1 MPRSRL
7 CPELPLVPCRNGIIK
22 LNIYFQE
29 YNYRTISES
38 AATTVSARPCPPHG
52 ATPHM
57 GLSSSG
63 WSSMCDR
70 APCAPLPQ
78 IVWLLSSLG
87 GQFGFW
93 MGGSVL
99 CLIEFGEII
108 IDSLWITVINIISWG
123 KGLKQR
129 RAQARYPDAPPTVS
143 ELVEA
148 HTNLGFQ
155 HEATGTLPRDRDKEQ
170 ELPPEPGTPPPN
182 YDSLRVQPLD
192 GLGPDSDA
200 ETE

>member
-1 MPRSRL
+1 MRCCGRVAVGSA
-7 CPELPLVPCRNGIIK
+7 PEPTAP
-22 LNIYFQE
+22 
-29 YNYRTISES
+29 
-38 AATTVSARPCPPHG
+38 AAPPH
-52 ATPHM
+52 
-57 GLSSSG
+57 LSV
-63 WSSMCDR
+63 
-70 APCAPLPQ
+70 PLSHLQ

-108 IDSLWITVINIISWG
+108 IDSLWITVINIIGWC
-123 KGLKQR
+123 KGLKQK

-155 HEATGTLPRDRDKEQ
+155 HEEAGPVPSPGAKA
-170 ELPPEPGTPPPN
+170 LPPEPGTPPPN
-182 YDSLRVQPLD
+182 YDSLRVRPLD
-192 GLGPDSDA
+192 ALGLDSDA